1 MSTDDPKFSAALEKL
16 KPNEVEQK
24 AAAAMHW
31 ALTVPS
37 QTFSNVSQAARLGS
51 ALTWVQDGV
60 TEKELLKMTN
70 SLVPGT

>member
-1 MSTDDPKFSAALEKL
+1 MFC
-16 KPNEVEQK
+16 QK
-24 AAAAMHW
+24 AMHW